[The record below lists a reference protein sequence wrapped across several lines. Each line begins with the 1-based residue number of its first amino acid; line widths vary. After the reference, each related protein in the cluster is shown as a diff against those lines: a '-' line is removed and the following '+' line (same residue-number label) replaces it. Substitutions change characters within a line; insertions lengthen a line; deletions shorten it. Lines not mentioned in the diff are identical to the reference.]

1 MPTIAPIDK
10 PGSDETTTNIGGDCS
25 VVAVGDGLSVV
36 VVLVFGH
43 SVVVVVVFGKVIG
56 IVRCGAFVVV
66 DVVGFVVGSCGVR
79 LLLLDVDVDDE
90 GCVVGGFGVGF
101 GVGFGA
107 GFGRVWNFERVSN
120 VCDDEGAAGAGFGLV
135 LIVLNVCAVVVVGG
149 FVVVDVDLV
158 VVLDVDL
165 VVVVGFFVVVVGG
178 FVVCVFI
185 SVGTTNKSKMT
196 IISV

>member
-135 LIVLNVCAVVVVGG
+135 LIVLNVSPSSSWAASSSSTWTWSSSWTWTWSSWSASSSSSWAASW
-149 FVVVDVDLV
+149 FVCL
-158 VVLDVDL
+158 
-165 VVVVGFFVVVVGG
+165 
-178 FVVCVFI
+178 
-185 SVGTTNKSKMT
+185 
-196 IISV
+196 